1 VNAILQPLRDGDPRN
16 FQGWTVN
23 GLLGEGGQST
33 IYLAEKNGR
42 AAALK
47 IIRKEYLHDAKS
59 VDRFFTE
66 IKNLEMLNHPNIAA
80 VLEVLESGFAIEFI
94 DGPNLEKYVEEN
106 GPLEIDDWW
115 KLAQILAAT
124 IHYCHSQGI
133 VHKDISPK
141 NIVLGPNGPV
151 IIDFG
156 ISYLEKDPRLTAYEE
171 TVGTPPF
178 MSPEHHGPHTPKEMD
193 TFSLAGTLI
202 FLATGHYP
210 FKGSNSTE
218 WREAILHDSPDFDG
232 LTKEQIK
239 YLAPLLFKKPEER
252 VSILN
257 FAQAMQAIISGKP
270 LTKNIA
276 KYFPELDR
284 KLEEKLTD
292 INNAEFRK
300 RKSFKKIFA
309 TSALLTLLSITV
321 VALAIV
327 AIQNSSSS
335 VTNPLPNLE
344 NKRAD
349 KLQPLDVKPVLPTPV
364 NENSNLQNESKDEV
378 TAISKD
384 IQINL
389 DLAKKF
395 FDSNQLNAAL
405 KYAKLAANAGN
416 AQGMYRVAY
425 ILTEQGKTKEAITW
439 YQKATNLGYGDAFW
453 NLGALYEKLE
463 QNKLALEWYEKG
475 AERNNIGSLNAL
487 GYYYGDKLSDYRK
500 ALPYYEKSAGLGSVM
515 AMSNLGLMFEKLN
528 DLSNA
533 LFWYEKASDLGS
545 ISASI
550 NLGSLYEKR
559 ADWNNARKYY
569 KRAADKKDPL
579 GMFNLSLVLSNH
591 FGQIDAACTLLSNAI
606 LLESSDLDLRKLIQD
621 TITKT
626 CANEASSTQPIS
638 SKNTFEVSLPV
649 SPDVKKSE
657 IFGRVYK
664 DNLNY
669 WRIILSN
676 FSDEKV
682 PQISAIQFRMI
693 GFADAGWMNV
703 PFKLK
708 KDEVLST
715 VYAQV
720 DDFLFSVIFKDRKYC
735 PEFRAVKEESGQ
747 IVQIWEKG
755 KPECSSDYNP

>member
-1 VNAILQPLRDGDPRN
+1 MNAILQPLRDGDPHN

-23 GLLGEGGQST
+23 GLLGEGGQSS

-42 AAALK
+42 TAALK

-66 IKNLEMLNHPNIAA
+66 IKNLEMLRHPNIAA

-94 DGPNLEKYVEEN
+94 DGPNLERYVEEN
-106 GPLEIDDWW
+106 GPIEIDDWW
-115 KLAQILAAT
+115 KLAQSLAAT

-178 MSPEHHGPHTPKEMD
+178 MSPEHHGHHTPKEMD

-202 FLATGHYP
+202 FSATGHYP
-210 FKGSNSTE
+210 FKGSNNTE
-218 WREAILHDSPDFDG
+218 WRRAILHDSPDFAG
-232 LTKEQIK
+232 LSKEQIK

-252 VSILN
+252 VSILI
-257 FAQAMQAIISGKP
+257 FSQAMQAIISGKP
-270 LTKNIA
+270 LTENIA
-276 KYFPELDR
+276 EYFPDLDR
-284 KLEEKLTD
+284 KLEKKLID
-292 INNAEFRK
+292 IKTFEFRK

-321 VALAIV
+321 VAAAIV
-327 AIQNSSSS
+327 AIQNNSSS
-335 VTNPLPNLE
+335 VTNPLSNLDKKSA
-344 NKRAD
+344 NKF
-349 KLQPLDVKPVLPTPV
+349 QPLDAAPVLPTPV
-364 NENSNLQNESKDEV
+364 NENSNFQNNPKEKV
-378 TAISKD
+378 TAISKE

-395 FDSNQLNAAL
+395 FDSNQLNTAL

-416 AQGMYRVAY
+416 AQGMYRVGY
-425 ILTEQGKTKEAITW
+425 ILTELGKTKEAITW

-453 NLGALYEKLE
+453 NLGALYEELE
-463 QNKLALEWYEKG
+463 QNKLALEWYTKG
-475 AERNNIGSLNAL
+475 ADRNNIGSLNAL
-487 GYYYGDKLSDYRK
+487 GYYYGDKLGDYRK

-528 DLSNA
+528 DLTNA
-533 LFWYEKASDLGS
+533 RTWYEKASDLGS

-579 GMFNLSLVLSNH
+579 GMFNLSMVLSNH
-591 FGQIDAACTLLSNAI
+591 FDQFDTACTLLSNAI
-606 LLESSDLDLRKLIQD
+606 LLASSDLELRKLIQD
-621 TITKT
+621 TISESCTD
-626 CANEASSTQPIS
+626 NSSSTQPVS
-638 SKNTFEVSLPV
+638 LAKKFKVSLPV

-676 FSDEKV
+676 FADEKV

-693 GFADAGWMNV
+693 GYADAGWMNV

-708 KDEVLST
+708 KDEVSPT

-720 DDFLFSVIFKDRKYC
+720 DDFLFAVMFKQEKYC
-735 PEFRAVKEESGQ
+735 PEFRAVREEGGQ
-747 IVQIWEKG
+747 VVEIWEKG
-755 KPECSSDYNP
+755 QPECSSDYNP